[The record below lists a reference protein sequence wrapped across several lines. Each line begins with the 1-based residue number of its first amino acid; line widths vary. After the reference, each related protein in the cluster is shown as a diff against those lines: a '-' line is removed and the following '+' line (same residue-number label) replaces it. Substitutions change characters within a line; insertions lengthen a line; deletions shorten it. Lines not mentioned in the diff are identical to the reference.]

1 MSNRMIHIQR
11 SFREIALALTSSD
24 WLEVDFGIQR
34 PAAADTSHIGTI
46 FDQSESRIQDVS

>member
-34 PAAADTSHIGTI
+34 PAVADTSHIGTI